1 MTDTNNQHIKEEV
14 WSWLHDE
21 QRTVT
26 AKSISLAHAMPRSEA
41 REVLLQLLMEQCQDD
56 DAAAFVF
63 QVFYTHVTFDSL
75 KKCSVIEM
83 KSLDLSREDVST
95 LSEDDSRVWKFG
107 MYAVAL
113 SFKED
118 YEKSTNGN
126 TDVDVNG
133 LALKLKSAMLAD
145 KVAQK
150 ECMQQDMNM
159 FSEIQCSAIRP
170 YSEDGKKLIPERRE
184 SSDRMVSSNGVT
196 VNGCGSS
203 SSSNKRSAS
212 SFNHASKGNEL
223 SKRKV
228 TSAAVFFGNA
238 SVKKVDVKN
247 KGSKFSSAA
256 KYSSTSSSPKVRS
269 KKAKLDKSE
278 ESVEEVHDVSKF
290 TEEKKKNK
298 RVFVDSDSEDEF
310 NEPLSANNTKI
321 QKIKST
327 NIGNA
332 DDFVGDVDEDEDDER
347 EESIRKAKREALERE
362 KEEEKRLKRSE
373 AAKAR
378 KKKKQAKA
386 IELEDNNEEN
396 EMPQI
401 SGAIDNFVSNKVPT
415 QSSNNAS
422 GVRKKKRKMVEK
434 TTMDSSGYIHTEM
447 VTEWVDVSDNEE
459 VQKSKQLSL
468 SAGKSKLA
476 AASGKSKAKPSGAKR
491 NGKPLKQMGLMGFF
505 AKKK

>member
-1 MTDTNNQHIKEEV
+1 M
-14 WSWLHDE
+14 
-21 QRTVT
+21 
-26 AKSISLAHAMPRSEA
+26 
-41 REVLLQLLMEQCQDD
+41 
-56 DAAAFVF
+56 
-63 QVFYTHVTFDSL
+63 
-75 KKCSVIEM
+75 
-83 KSLDLSREDVST
+83 
-95 LSEDDSRVWKFG
+95 
-107 MYAVAL
+107 
-113 SFKED
+113 
-118 YEKSTNGN
+118 
-126 TDVDVNG
+126 
-133 LALKLKSAMLAD
+133 
-145 KVAQK
+145 
-150 ECMQQDMNM
+150 
-159 FSEIQCSAIRP
+159 
-170 YSEDGKKLIPERRE
+170 
-184 SSDRMVSSNGVT
+184 
-196 VNGCGSS
+196 
-203 SSSNKRSAS
+203 
-212 SFNHASKGNEL
+212 
-223 SKRKV
+223 
-228 TSAAVFFGNA
+228 
-238 SVKKVDVKN
+238 
-247 KGSKFSSAA
+247 
-256 KYSSTSSSPKVRS
+256 
-269 KKAKLDKSE
+269 DKSE